1 MSLATPQANPRNIAD
16 GEVTREQAR
25 VEFREFAERLEAP
38 EALRATPRP
47 TRARPG
53 TDAAAEPMY
62 VTALTVSRGQAVP
75 VVLTA
80 DSAFRI
86 RGRVQQPREIVIG
99 LGVGVLDGAG
109 RGRSVTPAI
118 NVRDEFEIVIPL
130 SEFQARGLPLEGME
144 LLSWFG
150 FTYARDAQLE
160 ITGVELLGPAEN
172 ETNR

>member
-1 MSLATPQANPRNIAD
+1 VAD
-16 GEVTREQAR
+16 AI
-25 VEFREFAERLEAP
+25 AP

-53 TDAAAEPMY
+53 ADAPAESMY

-80 DSAFRI
+80 DIACRI
-86 RGRVQQPREIVIG
+86 RGQVQQPRGIVIG

-130 SEFQARGLPLEGME
+130 SEFETRGFPLEGME

-160 ITGVELLGPAEN
+160 ITGVELLGSAES